1 MDTHFSFFIVV
12 DKNKNGTGSPVIL
25 AQPLLRTQSDSQGE
39 SRKDLVSMPVQG
51 MSIHIFT
58 W

>member
-1 MDTHFSFFIVV
+1 VDTHFSFFIVV

-39 SRKDLVSMPVQG
+39 SRKDLVSMPV
-51 MSIHIFT
+51 
-58 W
+58 